1 MKTDAQ
7 IIDDL
12 GGPAKVA
19 DLLGFKPE
27 IGTQRVHN
35 WKVRGIPAKVRL
47 DNFDVF
53 GPAPSDET
61 TSHSTKPPKDGGQ
74 VAGYA
79 PTQPQQEAA

>member
-1 MKTDAQ
+1 MKKADAK

-19 DLLGFKPE
+19 ELLGYPSD

-47 DNFDVF
+47 AHLDLFR
-53 GPAPSDET
+53 PADCT
-61 TSHSTKPPKDGGQ
+61 
-74 VAGYA
+74 
-79 PTQPQQEAA
+79 PTQQEAA